1 MKYFIYLIMCVC
13 LFWNEIQFRSSMMQL
28 GEPSHSGWEELDESR
43 WNVVLRS
50 LASFSSIHY
59 DTVVFAAPSSAAQ
72 LSLFQETDFSVSFII
87 TM

>member
-1 MKYFIYLIMCVC
+1 MCVC
-13 LFWNEIQFRSSMMQL
+13 LFWNEIQLLSSMIQL

-50 LASFSSIHY
+50 LASFSYIYY
-59 DTVVFAAPSSAAQ
+59 DTVFFAVPPSAAL
-72 LSLFQETDFSVSFII
+72 LSLFQEADFSLSFIV